1 MKPSAKSLVLT
12 TEATL
17 MSDPFQQQFRLEVQI
32 PNIMF
37 DPYPWDQG
45 FHSNRQGLKKCIEN
59 KL

>member
-1 MKPSAKSLVLT
+1 MKPLAKSLILT

-45 FHSNRQGLKKCIEN
+45 FHSNRQGPKKRIEN
-59 KL
+59 KI